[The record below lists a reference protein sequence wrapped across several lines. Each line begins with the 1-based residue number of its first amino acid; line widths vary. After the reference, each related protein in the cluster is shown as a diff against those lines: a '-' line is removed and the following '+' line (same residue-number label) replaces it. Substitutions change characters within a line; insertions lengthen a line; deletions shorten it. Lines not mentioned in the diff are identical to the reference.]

1 MWRIVV
7 RKKKSREYKVR
18 DLSNA
23 KPRRN
28 ASRNEDGSRKG
39 GVTPAFRA
47 GIVNGVPFL
56 LTRNGRRVDLRT
68 HAGRRF
74 VTLIDAMVG
83 DLGGPENMSTAEM
96 QLVRRASAL
105 AVDLEFQEAEAL
117 SNNDALDPDVYRTM
131 VETQRHVLQALG
143 LRRRA
148 RDITPRL
155 SDIIEGRATEAAD
168 G

>member
-1 MWRIVV
+1 MTKR
-7 RKKKSREYKVR
+7 KKSRQYKVR
-18 DLSNA
+18 DLSAARPKRGGGHND
-23 KPRRN
+23 
-28 ASRNEDGSRKG
+28 DGSRKG

-47 GIVNGVPFL
+47 GIVNGAPFL

-74 VTLIDAMVG
+74 VTLIDAMVS
-83 DLGGPENMSTAEM
+83 DLGGAENVSTMEA
-96 QLVRRASAL
+96 QLVRRGAAL
-105 AVDLEFQEAEAL
+105 AVDLEFQEAQAL
-117 SNNDALDPDVYRTM
+117 HDNDALDPAIYRTM

-155 SDIIEGRATEAAD
+155 ADIIEGRAREVAD

>member
-1 MWRIVV
+1 M
-7 RKKKSREYKVR
+7 RKKKSRQYKAR
-18 DLSNA
+18 DLSAARPKRGGGHND
-23 KPRRN
+23 
-28 ASRNEDGSRKG
+28 DGSRKG

-56 LTRNGRRVDLRT
+56 LTRAGRRVDLRT

-74 VTLIDAMVG
+74 VTLIGAMVS
-83 DLGGPENMSTAEM
+83 DLGGPENVSTAEM
-96 QLVRRASAL
+96 QLVRRAVAL
-105 AVDLEFQEAEAL
+105 AVDLEFQEAQAL
-117 SNNDALDPDVYRTM
+117 HDNDALDPDVFRVM
-131 VETQRHVLQALG
+131 ADAQRRILQALG

>member
-1 MWRIVV
+1 M

-18 DLSNA
+18 DLSTA
-23 KPRRN
+23 KPKRGGGHN
-28 ASRNEDGSRKG
+28 DDGSRKG
-39 GVTPAFRA
+39 GVSPAFRA
-47 GIVNGVPFL
+47 GLVNGNVFL
-56 LTRNGRRVDLRT
+56 LTRSGRRVDLRT

-74 VTLIDAMVG
+74 VTLIDAMVS
-83 DLGGPENMSTAEM
+83 DLGGPENVSVAEM

-105 AVDLEFQEAEAL
+105 AVDLEFQEAQAL
-117 SNNDALDPDVYRTM
+117 HDNDALDPAIYRTM

-143 LRRRA
+143 LRRRT

-155 SDIIEGRATEAAD
+155 SDIIEGHAREVAD